1 MIRKIMMFV
10 LALASITSISAQQ
23 YYVRVYD
30 QCNFGGKG
38 YTLEAGSYRL
48 YQMKIDNDRLSS
60 MEIPNGMKVTIYEN
74 DKFEGK
80 SKTYTASDRCLEPSW
95 RNVASSIVVE
105 NTSIPSGYSQN
116 DYVTFYNDCY
126 NRGYSQSLRPGSY
139 NGAALGNLKLNISS
153 LTISGNLQV
162 KAYINSESLSGYSV
176 IINSNQTCL
185 ANNVNDKI
193 ASLVI
198 ETRTTPVNNG
208 GYGNN
213 GNNGG
218 YGNNGGG
225 NGNTK
230 YATFYQECNFNGNAI
245 RLEPG
250 YYQGDKLGILKNNIS
265 SIELP
270 AGLRVKA
277 YTNSDYLSGSSTTI
291 SYSENCLSGLLLNRI
306 ASLVVEETYGGGG
319 NNGGWG
325 GNNGNNNANNN
336 YVVLYEDDDYR
347 GRSATLLPG
356 TYANMQLAGIS
367 DKSLSSL
374 TVPPGWRVILYENE
388 NLGGKS
394 FTITASRSGFS
405 FTGWND
411 RTSSIAVYRN

>member
-1 MIRKIMMFV
+1 MIRNFQTVVIF
-10 LALASITSISAQQ
+10 LATTLVSSAQQ
-23 YYVRVYD
+23 FYVRLYD
-30 QCNFGGKG
+30 QCNFAGKG

-60 MEIPNGMKVTIYEN
+60 IEIPNGMKVTIYEN
-74 DKFEGK
+74 DKFEGR
-80 SKTYTASDRCLEPSW
+80 SKTFTANERCLEPNW
-95 RNVASSIVVE
+95 RNVASSLVVE
-105 NTSIPSGYSQN
+105 NTSIPPGYN
-116 DYVTFYNDCY
+116 PGDYVTFYNDCY
-126 NRGYSQSLRPGSY
+126 SKGYSQSLRPGSY
-139 NGAALGNLKLNISS
+139 NGSALGNLRYNISS
-153 LTISGNLQV
+153 LVISGNLQV
-162 KAYINSESLSGYSV
+162 KAYLNSEELGGYSV
-176 IINSNQTCL
+176 IINSSQPCLPNNQ
-185 ANNVNDKI
+185 NDKI
-193 ASLVI
+193 GSLVI
-198 ETRTTPVNNG
+198 EARTNNP
-208 GYGNN
+208 

-225 NGNTK
+225 YGNTK
-230 YATFYQECNFNGNAI
+230 YATFYQGCNFNGNAL

-277 YTNSDYLSGSSTTI
+277 YTNSDYLTGASTTI
-291 SYSENCLSGLLLNRI
+291 NYSENCLSGILRNRI
-306 ASLVVEETYGGGG
+306 ASLVVEETYGGG

-325 GNNGNNNANNN
+325 GNNGNNGNNN

-356 TYANMQLAGIS
+356 TYSNMQLAGIS

-374 TVPPGWRVILYENE
+374 TLPPGWRVILYENE
-388 NLGGKS
+388 NFGGKS
-394 FTITASRSGFS
+394 FTITASRSGFT